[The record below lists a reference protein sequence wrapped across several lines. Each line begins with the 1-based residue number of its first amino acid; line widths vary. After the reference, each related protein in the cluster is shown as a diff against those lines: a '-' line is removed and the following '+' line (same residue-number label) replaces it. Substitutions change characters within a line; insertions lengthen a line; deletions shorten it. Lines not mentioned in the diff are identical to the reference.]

1 MKKRLFFATLA
12 GALVLVAWFVWRQA
26 GGVSHAEIHDGGT
39 KGTAAILARVDVRGD
54 RVEARVD
61 GVEEKLDR
69 IEAKLDKILEL
80 ATRPLPD
87 GMKPAR

>member
-1 MKKRLFFATLA
+1 M
-12 GALVLVAWFVWRQA
+12 
-26 GGVSHAEIHDGGT
+26 T

-87 GMKPAR
+87 GMRPAR